1 LILDGLPVMDDG
13 EHVVGMITETGLLA
27 AFVEMLH
34 GARPLGPA
42 RHARMKRARR
52 SAKRAA
58 AAQRFGKG

>member
-1 LILDGLPVMDDG
+1 MDDG

-34 GARPLGPA
+34 GAR
-42 RHARMKRARR
+42 R
-52 SAKRAA
+52 SAKQVA